1 MPEHYR
7 IVGASHGEALP
18 EGRVG
23 VRVSIPL
30 SGCPSRRW
38 SHDLKARLTNE
49 LVGHPAVGHLH
60 LDNIVQADQIVLDG
74 VEDREAPFLSGALQ
88 RAIDATNAACNVETR
103 RSANV
108 PPPEAEAIA
117 HKLGNDPVV

>member
-1 MPEHYR
+1 MSEHYR
-7 IVGASHGEALP
+7 IVGVSHGEPLP

-23 VRVSIPL
+23 VRVRVPL

-74 VEDREAPFLSGALQ
+74 VEEREAPLLSHALQ
-88 RAIDATNAACNVETR
+88 RAIDATNAACSDETLP
-103 RSANV
+103 SANV
-108 PPPEAEAIA
+108 SRPEAEAIA
-117 HKLGNDPVV
+117 RKLRNE

>member
-7 IVGASHGEALP
+7 IVGASHGEPLP
-18 EGRVG
+18 EGSVG
-23 VRVSIPL
+23 VRVRVPL

-74 VEDREAPFLSGALQ
+74 VEEREAPLLSHALR
-88 RAIDATNAACNVETR
+88 RAIDATNAACSTETSP
-103 RSANV
+103 SANV
-108 PPPEAEAIA
+108 PQPEAEAIA
-117 HKLGNDPVV
+117 QKLTGD

>member
-1 MPEHYR
+1 MSEHYR
-7 IVGASHGEALP
+7 IVGASHGEPLP

-23 VRVSIPL
+23 VRVRVPL

-74 VEDREAPFLSGALQ
+74 VEEREAPLLSHALQ
-88 RAIDATNAACNVETR
+88 RAIDATNAACSVETSP
-103 RSANV
+103 SANV
-108 PPPEAEAIA
+108 PQPEAEAIA
-117 HKLGNDPVV
+117 HKLMNE

>member
-1 MPEHYR
+1 MPEHHR
-7 IVGASHGEALP
+7 IVGKSHGEPLP

-23 VRVSIPL
+23 VRVRVPL

-60 LDNIVQADQIVLDG
+60 LDNIIQADQIVLDG
-74 VEDREAPFLSGALQ
+74 VEEREAPLLSAALK
-88 RAIDATNAACNVETR
+88 RAVDATNAACRVEPSPSKNVSQR
-103 RSANV
+103 
-108 PPPEAEAIA
+108 EAEAIA
-117 HKLGNDPVV
+117 HKLASE

>member
-7 IVGASHGEALP
+7 IIGASHGEPLP

-60 LDNIVQADQIVLDG
+60 LDNIVQADHIVLDG
-74 VEDREAPFLSGALQ
+74 VEDREAPLLSGALQ
-88 RAIDATNAACNVETR
+88 RPIEATNAACDVETIS
-103 RSANV
+103 SANV
-108 PPPEAEAIA
+108 SQPEADATA
-117 HKLGNDPVV
+117 RKLVNE

>member
-7 IVGASHGEALP
+7 IVGASHGEPLP

-23 VRVSIPL
+23 VRVRVPL

-74 VEDREAPFLSGALQ
+74 VEDREAPLLSHALK
-88 RAIDATNAACNVETR
+88 RAIDATNAACSLETP

-108 PPPEAEAIA
+108 PQREAEAIA
-117 HKLGNDPVV
+117 HKLTNE

>member
-7 IVGASHGEALP
+7 IVGASHGEPLP
-18 EGRVG
+18 VGRVG
-23 VRVSIPL
+23 VRVRVPL

-49 LVGHPAVGHLH
+49 LVGHPAIGHLH

-74 VEDREAPFLSGALQ
+74 VEEREAPLLSHALQ
-88 RAIDATNAACNVETR
+88 RAIDATNAACSVETSP
-103 RSANV
+103 SANV
-108 PPPEAEAIA
+108 PQPEAEAIA
-117 HKLGNDPVV
+117 QKLVNW